1 MTAGRGCFFAPP
13 RLRRSGQG
21 RSPTVNLLRFPRPP
35 SGGLGDGR
43 GQRGTAPGQR
53 ANGRRARRGGAL
65 IRRALVAR
73 HEPRRAGAAAA
84 LSAAGGARQGQPAR
98 ADKREPS
105 APPGRRQGRPAC
117 RAVYLDPCRRPG
129 GVLKAGGL
137 PRNRR
142 CGRAANRSRPGTRG
156 AAGPRKGRAPQTPPK
171 GPDCT
176 AGGREGAICD
186 KNLGRGPA
194 QMRAYR

>member
-129 GVLKAGGL
+129 GCAKGGGAAAQPPL
-137 PRNRR
+137 
-142 CGRAANRSRPGTRG
+142 RARSKPTPTGHTRG
-156 AAGPRKGRAPQTPPK
+156 GGAPERPRTANATEGPRLHRG
-171 GPDCT
+171 GPR
-176 AGGREGAICD
+176 GGDLR
-186 KNLGRGPA
+186 
-194 QMRAYR
+194 